1 MSESTIFEGS
11 RKAAS
16 TKKADAGHVR
26 GAARY
31 RLTPQL
37 IAAWHQRIGAS
48 EIDGKN
54 LPRPACSADSGASD
68 FISAMSVEPLH
79 GSELQQHIFWRTLGV
94 TSVFALLRTPCT
106 TARTAELIERHRS
119 DYVLVATQQL
129 PVSGQ
134 IRHGSHTY
142 SFRQSDR
149 LLMVDNRSPF
159 EVETFSISDSVGIW
173 VPTELLGDGFQTGQQ
188 SLAPIVMGSTL
199 GSAIAA
205 FLVTFVQEA
214 AVRGKHIDS
223 DTEMSVV
230 DLIRTAIRQS
240 DLRSLRGAVDA
251 CFAPDNALFAQVA
264 ARRVTDR
271 NYWDSDFDVDV
282 LARRLYLSRRQL
294 YRYLTPSGQSPAEM
308 IVERRLEC
316 ARELLSGEA
325 DISIAR
331 LAQFSGFPSA
341 NALRN
346 RFRSRYGVTP
356 QEFRRRLQAN
366 DDIAGLIRDDGGVS
380 G

>member
-1 MSESTIFEGS
+1 MSDSDMFDGTPKTDGGPNAE
-11 RKAAS
+11 
-16 TKKADAGHVR
+16 AGRMR
-26 GAARY
+26 GPARY
-31 RLTPQL
+31 RLNPEVV
-37 IAAWHQRIGAS
+37 ADWYKRMGAS
-48 EIDGKN
+48 ETQREK
-54 LPRPACSADSGASD
+54 LSRHTCLADSGASD
-68 FISAMSVEPLH
+68 FISALSVRPLH
-79 GSELQQHIFWRTLGV
+79 GTELQQHVFWRTLGV

-106 TARTAELIERHRS
+106 TARTVELIKHHRS

-129 PVSGQ
+129 PMSGQ
-134 IRHGSHTY
+134 IRHGGRTY
-142 SFRQSDR
+142 RFGQSDR
-149 LLMVDNRSPF
+149 LVVIDNRSPI
-159 EVETFSISDSVGIW
+159 EVESFDITDPLGMW
-173 VPTELLGDGFQTGQQ
+173 VPAELLGNDFLPGQQ
-188 SLAPIVMGSTL
+188 SFAPMIMGSTL

-205 FLVTFVQEA
+205 FLVTFVREA

-223 DTEMSVV
+223 ETEMSAV

-240 DLRSLRGAVDA
+240 DLSSLREESDA
-251 CFAPDNALFAQVA
+251 RFARVA
-264 ARRVTDR
+264 TRRLIDQ

-294 YRYLTPSGQSPAEM
+294 YRYLAPSGHSPAEM

-346 RFRSRYGVTP
+346 RFRARYGVTP
-356 QEFRRRLQAN
+356 QEFRRRVQAN
-366 DDIAGLIRDDGGVS
+366 DDITGLIHDDGSSDG
-380 G
+380 